1 MNPQQPPKPV
11 LRGSQPKHSAGSDVR
26 RAPFSKTDAFF
37 FSRLSVMRVFLG
49 LLGVMMAVVASRA
62 AQTDGVPLLDK
73 EAFIEQI
80 GSEIDGRVLDIA
92 LDAEASIPV
101 YRVKVLSDSGIVRV
115 LSFDAESGQRSE
127 P

>member
-1 MNPQQPPKPV
+1 MNPQQPAKPAP
-11 LRGSQPKHSAGSDVR
+11 RETQPKHSVRFDIR
-26 RAPFSKTDAFF
+26 RALFSKSDALF
-37 FSRLSVMRVFLG
+37 FSRSSVMRALLG
-49 LLGVMMAVVASRA
+49 LLGVMMAMVASRA

-92 LDAEASIPV
+92 LDAEASPPV
-101 YRVKVLSDSGIVRV
+101 YRVKILSDSGIVRV